1 MPLGCRL
8 SGTLSTRIAS
18 MLFACCFEAS
28 NYPIF
33 HSRPV
38 CYLYVLPI
46 CYLHATSKLRTTQ
59 SSILGQYAIY
69 MYCHHVLLRNF
80 ELPNLPFSASML
92 SICIAS
98 MLFTCW
104 FEASNYPIFHSRPV
118 CYLYVLPSCATSKLQ
133 TTQSSILGQYV
144 IYMYCQYAIYML
156 LRSFELPNLPFSASM
171 LSICIAIMC
180 YFETSNYPIFH
191 SRPVCY
197 LYVLPA
203 CYLHAGSK
211 LRTTQFSILGQYA
224 IYMYC
229 HHAIYMLV
237 RSFELPNFPFSAS
250 MLSICTANMLFTCY
264 FEASNYPIFHSRPV
278 CYLYVLPSCATSKLR
293 TTQSSILGQ
302 YAIYMYCQHAIY
314 MLVRSFELPNF
325 PFSASMLSIC
335 IAIMCYFETSNYPIF
350 HSRPVCYLYVL
361 PSCYLHAGSKL
372 RTTQFSILG
381 QYVIYMYCQYAIYML
396 LRSFELPN
404 LPFSASMLSIC
415 IAIMCY
421 FETSNYPIF
430 HSRPVCYLYVLPACY
445 LHAGSKLRT
454 TQFSILGQYAIYM
467 YCQHAIYMLVRSF
480 ELPNLSFPAR
490 MLSICIAIMCYFETS
505 NYPIF
510 HSRPV
515 CYLYVLPSCAT
526 SKLRTTQSSILGQYA
541 IYMYCHHAI
550 YMLLRSFEL
559 RNLSFPA
566 SMLSICIAIMCYFET
581 SNYPIFHSRPV
592 CYLYVLP
599 ACYLHAGSKLRTT
612 QSFIPGQYAIYMYCQ
627 HAIYM
632 LLRSFELPNLSFPA
646 SMLSICI
653 AIMLFTCYFE
663 ASNYPI
669 FHSRPVCYL
678 YVLPS
683 CYLHAASKLRT
694 TQSFIP
700 GQYAIYMYC
709 HHAIYMLL
717 RSFELPNLSFPA
729 SMLSICIAIML
740 FTCCFEASNYP
751 IFHSQP
757 VCYLYV
763 LPSCATSKLRT
774 TQSSILGQYAIYMY
788 CQYAIYML
796 VRSFELPNLP
806 FPASMLSICIAIML
820 FTCYFEALNYPIFH
834 SRPVC
839 YLYVLP
845 SCATSKLRTTQS
857 SILGQYAIYMYCQHA
872 IYMLVRSFE
881 LPNFPF
887 SASMLSICT
896 ASMLFTCCF
905 EASNYP
911 IFHSRPV
918 CYLYVLPICY
928 LHATSKLRTTQ
939 SFIPGQYAI
948 YMYCQHAI
956 YMLLRSFEL
965 PNLSFP
971 ASMLSICIASTLFT
985 CWFEASNYPI
995 FHSRPVCYLYVLPSC
1010 YLHATSKLRTTQS
1023 FIPGQHAIYMY
1034 CQYAVYMLVRSF
1046 ELPNLPFS
1054 ASMLSICIAIM
1065 LFTCCFEASN
1075 YPIFHSRPVC
1085 YLCVLPSCYLH
1096 AASKLRTT
1104 QSSIPGQYAIY
1115 MYCQHA
1121 IYMLVRSF
1129 ELPNFPF
1136 PASMLSICIASMLFT
1151 CCFEASNYPIF
1162 HSRPVCY
1169 LYVLPVRCLHA
1180 GSKLRTTQSSILG
1193 QYAIYMYCHH
1203 AIYMLL
1209 RSFELPN
1216 LSFPASMLSICIA
1229 STLFTC
1235 WFEASNYPIFHSR
1248 PVCYLYVLPSC
1259 YLHAASKLRTTQ
1271 SSIPGQYAIYV
1282 YCHHAIYMLLQSFEL
1297 PNLPFPASMLSICIA
1312 SMLYTCYFRASNHSI
1327 LHSRPV

>member
-1 MPLGCRL
+1 MCVYCLYHYINDTFKGDQSLISYRRCPNLQAWKRHSVADFPVHYRHVLPVCYLHAASKLRTTQSSILGQYAIYMYCHHVLLRNFELPNLPFSASML
-8 SGTLSTRIAS
+8 SICIAS
-18 MLFACCFEAS
+18 MLFTCWFEASNYPIFHSRPVCYLYVLPACYLHAGSKLRTTQSFIPGQYAICMYCQYAIYMLLRSVELPNLSFPASMLSICIAIMLFTCCFEAS

-33 HSRPV
+33 HSRPVCYLYVLPSCATSKLRTTQSSILGQYAIYMYCQHAIYMLVRSFELPNFPFSASMLSICIASMLFTCWFEASNYPIFYSRPV

-118 CYLYVLPSCATSKLQ
+118 CYLYVLP
-133 TTQSSILGQYV
+133 
-144 IYMYCQYAIYML
+144 
-156 LRSFELPNLPFSASM
+156 
-171 LSICIAIMC
+171 
-180 YFETSNYPIFH
+180 
-191 SRPVCY
+191 
-197 LYVLPA
+197 A

-211 LRTTQFSILGQYA
+211 LRTTQSFIPGQYAICMYCQYA
-224 IYMYC
+224 IYM
-229 HHAIYMLV
+229 LL
-237 RSFELPNFPFSAS
+237 RSVELPNLSFPAS
-250 MLSICTANMLFTCY
+250 MLSICIAIMLFTCY

-335 IAIMCYFETSNYPIF
+335 IASMLFTCWFEASNYPIF
-350 HSRPVCYLYVL
+350 HS
-361 PSCYLHAGSKL
+361 
-372 RTTQFSILG
+372 Q
-381 QYVIYMYCQYAIYML
+381 
-396 LRSFELPN
+396 
-404 LPFSASMLSIC
+404 
-415 IAIMCY
+415 
-421 FETSNYPIF
+421 
-430 HSRPVCYLYVLPACY
+430 
-445 LHAGSKLRT
+445 
-454 TQFSILGQYAIYM
+454 
-467 YCQHAIYMLVRSF
+467 
-480 ELPNLSFPAR
+480 
-490 MLSICIAIMCYFETS
+490 
-505 NYPIF
+505 
-510 HSRPV
+510 PV

-612 QSFIPGQYAIYMYCQ
+612 QFSILGQYAIYMYCQ

-646 SMLSICI
+646 SVLSICTANMLFTCYFEASNYPIFHSRPVCYLYVLPICYLHATSKLRTTQSFIPGQYAIYMYCQHAIYMLLRSFELPNFSFPASMLYICI

-717 RSFELPNLSFPA
+717 RSFELPNLPFPA
-729 SMLSICIAIML
+729 SMLSICIASML
-740 FTCCFEASNYP
+740 FTCWFEASNYP

-788 CQYAIYML
+788 CHHAIYML
-796 VRSFELPNLP
+796 VRSFELRNLS
-806 FPASMLSICIAIML
+806 FPASMLSICIAIM
-820 FTCYFEALNYPIFH
+820 CYFE
-834 SRPVC
+834 
-839 YLYVLP
+839 
-845 SCATSKLRTTQS
+845 T
-857 SILGQYAIYMYCQHA
+857 
-872 IYMLVRSFE
+872 
-881 LPNFPF
+881 
-887 SASMLSICT
+887 
-896 ASMLFTCCF
+896 
-905 EASNYP
+905 SNYP

-918 CYLYVLPICY
+918 CYLYVLPACY
-928 LHATSKLRTTQ
+928 LHAGSKLRTTQ
-939 SFIPGQYAI
+939 FSILGQYAI

-971 ASMLSICIASTLFT
+971 ASVLSICTANMLFT
-985 CWFEASNYPI
+985 CYFEASNYPI
-995 FHSRPVCYLYVLPSC
+995 FHSRPVCYLYVLP
-1010 YLHATSKLRTTQS
+1010 A
-1023 FIPGQHAIYMY
+1023 
-1034 CQYAVYMLVRSF
+1034 
-1046 ELPNLPFS
+1046 
-1054 ASMLSICIAIM
+1054 
-1065 LFTCCFEASN
+1065 
-1075 YPIFHSRPVC
+1075 
-1085 YLCVLPSCYLH
+1085 CYLH

-1104 QSSIPGQYAIY
+1104 QSFIP
-1115 MYCQHA
+1115 
-1121 IYMLVRSF
+1121 
-1129 ELPNFPF
+1129 
-1136 PASMLSICIASMLFT
+1136 
-1151 CCFEASNYPIF
+1151 
-1162 HSRPVCY
+1162 
-1169 LYVLPVRCLHA
+1169 
-1180 GSKLRTTQSSILG
+1180 G

-1271 SSIPGQYAIYV
+1271 SFIPSQYAIYM
-1282 YCHHAIYMLLQSFEL
+1282 YCHHVLLRSFEL
-1297 PNLPFPASMLSICIA
+1297 PNLPFSASMLSICIA
-1312 SMLYTCYFRASNHSI
+1312 SMLFTCWFEASNYPI
-1327 LHSRPV
+1327 FHSRPVCYLYVLPSCCLHATSKL